1 MSFLQPLLLAAIPL
15 IGLPV
20 LIHLVNQRRY
30 QTMPWAA
37 MIFLLAANRLSRGFA
52 RLRQW
57 LILAMRTLAIAG
69 LIFALARPLAS
80 GWLGLAAGSKAD
92 TTIILLDRS
101 PSMSTAS
108 NGGIGTKLDTGRRH
122 LAEALEKLGSDHWVL
137 IDSATAKPTEIESPQ
152 DLLTAPETDP
162 VGASANLPTMLRSA
176 YQYMQSNQTGR
187 TDVWI
192 CSDMRSHDW
201 DAEGGQWPAIRQSFL
216 DLPQTVRFYLLAFPE
231 EPQGNTSLRM
241 TNIRRRETDD
251 GAALVVSLE
260 ITRNDKTNAKTN
272 EKTIEPLAVPI
283 EFEINGA
290 RSVVD
295 VEVSGRIHELK
306 DHVIPLARKQVQGWG
321 RVAIPADS
329 NNLDNEFFFVYDKP
343 QVRKTLLVTEN
354 PHASRALQLAAEIAA
369 DAEVAT
375 SVEVS
380 SPSQLSSAAW
390 DEIGL
395 VMWQAP
401 LPSGKDGAL
410 LESFVEREGRLLL
423 LPPKSPGSQSLFGFS
438 WEGWKK
444 TPKEVTVSN
453 WRGDADL
460 LKHTQSGSALPV
472 GELKIT
478 RTCGVTGDMT
488 PLATLSSGKVL
499 LGRMP
504 TSRGGV
510 YALATTALKTDSS
523 LATDGVMLYVMVQRA
538 LAEGCHRL
546 GQVRQQVAGSLE
558 ADSSDWNRLLGAK
571 TALSNQFALHP
582 GVYRTGEKLLAFNRS
597 ASEDAT
603 RVVSAEQTD
612 QLFEGLDWVRLDSQA
627 DESSSLVNE
636 IWRLF
641 LMVMLIALL
650 VEAAL
655 CMPKIRQPVE
665 ALA

>member
-15 IGLPV
+15 IGLPI

-57 LILAMRTLAIAG
+57 LILAARSLVIAG
-69 LIFALARPLAS
+69 LVFALARPLAS

-162 VGASANLPTMLRSA
+162 VGASANLPAMLRSA

-216 DLPQTVRFYLLAFPE
+216 DLPQAVRFYLLAFPQ

-260 ITRNDKTNAKTN
+260 ITRNDKTK
-272 EKTIEPLAVPI
+272 EKAAEPLTVPV
-283 EFEINGA
+283 EFEIDGA

-295 VEVSGRIHELK
+295 VEISGRIHELK
-306 DHVIPLARKQVQGWG
+306 DHVLPLGINQVQGYG

-329 NNLDNEFFFVYDKP
+329 NNLDNEFFFVFDKP

-354 PHASRALQLAAEIAA
+354 PNASRALQLAAEIAT
-369 DAEVAT
+369 DAEVET

-380 SPSQLSSAAW
+380 SPAQLASTAW

-395 VMWQAP
+395 VLWQAP
-401 LPSGKDGAL
+401 LPSGKDAAQ
-410 LESFVEREGRLLL
+410 LEAFVENEGRLLL
-423 LPPKSPGSQSLFGFS
+423 LPPKSPGSHSLFGFS
-438 WEGWKK
+438 WKNWHE
-444 TPKEVTVSN
+444 TPQEVTVGN

-460 LKHTQSGSALPV
+460 LAHTQNGSALPV
-472 GELKIT
+472 GELKIL

-488 PLATLSSGKVL
+488 PLATLSSGDVL

-510 YALATTALKTDSS
+510 YALATTALKKDSS
-523 LATDGVMLYVMVQRA
+523 LATDGVVLYVMVQRA
-538 LAEGCHRL
+538 LAEGCRRL
-546 GQVRQQVAGSLE
+546 GQVRQQVAGSFE
-558 ADSSDWNRLLGAK
+558 ADSSDWGRLLGAES
-571 TALSNQFALHP
+571 ALSNQYALHS
-582 GVYRTGEKLLAFNRS
+582 GVFKAGEKLLALNRA

-603 RVVSAEQTD
+603 RVLSAEQTD
-612 QLFEGLDWVRLDSQA
+612 QLLEGLDWVRLDSQA

-655 CMPKIRQPVE
+655 CMPKIRSPVG
-665 ALA
+665 AVA

>member
-1 MSFLQPLLLAAIPL
+1 MSFLQPILLAAIPL
-15 IGLPV
+15 IGLPL

-57 LILAMRTLAIAG
+57 LILAARSFVIAG
-69 LIFALARPLAS
+69 LVFALARPLAS

-101 PSMSTAS
+101 PSMSAVS
-108 NGGIGTKLDTGRRH
+108 SGGIGTKLDTGRRH

-137 IDSATAKPTEIESPQ
+137 IDSATAKPIEIESPQ
-152 DLLTAPETDP
+152 GLLAATETDP
-162 VGASANLPTMLRSA
+162 VGASANLPAMLRSA
-176 YQYMQSNQTGR
+176 QQYMQSNQTGR

-201 DAEGGQWPAIRQSFL
+201 DAEGGQWPAIRQGFL
-216 DLPQTVRFYLLAFPE
+216 DLPQAVRFYLLAFPQ

-260 ITRNDKTNAKTN
+260 ITRNDKAK
-272 EKTIEPLAVPI
+272 EKTAEPLIVPV
-283 EFEINGA
+283 EFEVDGV

-295 VEVSGRIHELK
+295 VEISGRIHELK
-306 DHVIPLARKQVQGWG
+306 DHVIPLGSNQIQGYG

-329 NNLDNEFFFVYDKP
+329 NNLDNEYFFVFDRL
-343 QVRKTLLVTEN
+343 QLRKTLLVTEN
-354 PHASRALQLAAEIAA
+354 AHANRALQLAAEIAA
-369 DAEVAT
+369 DAEVET

-380 SPSQLSSAAW
+380 SPAQLASTVW

-395 VMWQAP
+395 VLWQAP

-410 LESFVEREGRLLL
+410 LEAFVENEGRLLL
-423 LPPKSPGSQSLFGFS
+423 LPPKSPDSSSLFGFS
-438 WEGWKK
+438 WGNWHE
-444 TPKEVTVSN
+444 TPKEVTVGN

-460 LKHTQSGSALPV
+460 LAHTQSGSALPV
-472 GELKIT
+472 GELQIR
-478 RTCGVTGDMT
+478 RTCDVAGDMT
-488 PLATLSSGKVL
+488 PLATLSSDDIL

-504 TSRGGV
+504 TAQGGV
-510 YALATTALKTDSS
+510 YALATTALRTDSS
-523 LATDGVMLYVMVQRA
+523 LATDGVVLYVMVQRA
-538 LAEGCHRL
+538 LAEGCQRL

-558 ADSSDWNRLLGAK
+558 IDSSDWDRLLGAES
-571 TALSNQFALHP
+571 ALSNQYALHA
-582 GVYRTGEKLLAFNRS
+582 GVFKRGEKLLVLNRS

-603 RVVSAEQTD
+603 RVLSAEQTN

-650 VEAAL
+650 AEALL
-655 CMPKIRQPVE
+655 CMPKIRPTVR
-665 ALA
+665 AVA